1 MVQRLTISLD
11 QEVADAI
18 DAFMGRRGY
27 TNRSE
32 AIRDLVRHALADPA
46 VSEPAAATSV
56 AAVSY
61 VYDHHRRQLASRL
74 ANVQHDHHGLVVA
87 TTHVHLD
94 HHNCLEVCLLRGDTT
109 AVRGFAEAVLSE
121 RDVRYGQLNLIPL
134 AGDGD
139 HGHGQE

>member
-18 DAFMGRRGY
+18 DAYMRRRGY

-32 AIRDLVRHALADPA
+32 AIRDLVRHALGDPA
-46 VSEPAAATSV
+46 VSEPEAAVSV

-61 VYDHHRRQLASRL
+61 VYDHHRRQLAARL
-74 ANVQHDHHGLVVA
+74 AGAQHDHHGLVVA

-94 HHNCLEVCLLRGDTT
+94 HHDCLEVCLLRGETA
-109 AVRGFAEAVLSE
+109 AVRAFAEAVLSE
-121 RDVRYGQLNLIPL
+121 RDVRYGHLNLIPQ
-134 AGDGD
+134 ADG
-139 HGHGQE
+139 GHRHD